1 MITWSRWH
9 LPLTARPLCPGAMPL
24 TLVLIRFQAVTIAVA
39 QGDRVEREYHCPMR
53 EVDEAPGV

>member
-1 MITWSRWH
+1 MSLTW
-9 LPLTARPLCPGAMPL
+9 
-24 TLVLIRFQAVTIAVA
+24 VLIRFQAVTIAVA